1 MSDVMKE
8 FENKLRNNFVRYFKK
23 YFDKIQFSD
32 YKNHLFMMHLSKT
45 IDNKIFLYVDLK
57 MTLLPNQNEIN
68 LRNTYI
74 EARKKISD
82 YDLFFEKYKKEYSDT
97 RYLKITELIN
107 YSKEII
113 EDCIKELDR
122 HCIDKLNDLLRINY
136 KYEFE
141 GFK

>member
-1 MSDVMKE
+1 MSDVIKE
-8 FENKLRNNFVRYFKK
+8 FENKLKNNFNKYFKK

-57 MTLLPNQNEIN
+57 MTILPNQNEIN

-74 EARKKISD
+74 EVGKKLLE
-82 YDLFFEKYKKEYSDT
+82 YDLFFKKYSKEYSDT
-97 RYLKITELIN
+97 SYLKITELIN
-107 YSKEII
+107 YSKERI

-122 HCIDKLNDLLRINY
+122 QYIDKLNNLLRINY